1 MPNTEANRTT
11 LPKVVH
17 VAVAVIIR
25 NGRVLIARRPDHV
38 HQGGLLE
45 FPGGKVEPGES
56 VQQALVREIAEETG
70 LTVPFESLE
79 PVIGIRHDYGDK
91 QVFLDVW
98 KTSAAKGEPEG
109 REGQPIEWLLPHSLQ
124 DEDFPAANRPIIRA
138 LNLPGN
144 LPITGAMAS
153 WENGLAR
160 FVAALPALKSG
171 LMMLRAP
178 ELSGHDYRQLARAVL
193 AESEGSGV
201 GVMLHGSPDL
211 LAEFPDAAGVHLP
224 WLEAERVSGRPV
236 PANRLMG
243 VSCHS
248 AEQLRHAERLGA
260 DYAVFGPVL
269 QTPSHPGE
277 PGLGWYE
284 FERQVSAAIIPV
296 YGLGGLA
303 LEHQAQARAFGG
315 QGIAGISFW
324 WPPMKT
330 DRLEL
335 NTKGAK
341 REQTDPS

>member
-1 MPNTEANRTT
+1 MPNTEANRPAV
-11 LPKVVH
+11 PKLVH
-17 VAVAVIIR
+17 VAVAVIVR

-70 LTVPFESLE
+70 LAVPLGSLE
-79 PVIGIRHDYGDK
+79 PVIGVRHDYGDK

-98 KTSAAKGEPEG
+98 QTSAAEGEPEG
-109 REGQPIEWLLPHSLQ
+109 REGQPIEWMAPQSLQ

-160 FVAALPALKSG
+160 FVTALPALKSG
-171 LMMLRAP
+171 LVVLRAP
-178 ELSGHDYRQLARAVL
+178 QLPAQDYRQLARAAL
-193 AESEGSGV
+193 AECEGYGV
-201 GVMLHGSPDL
+201 GVLLHGRPDL
-211 LAEFPDAAGVHLP
+211 LAEFPEAAGVHLP
-224 WLEAERVSGRPV
+224 WREAEGLYERPA
-236 PANRLMG
+236 PANRLLG

-269 QTPSHPGE
+269 PTASHPGE
-277 PGLGWYE
+277 PALGWQE
-284 FERQVSAAIIPV
+284 FERQVSAAVIPV

-303 LEHQAQARAFGG
+303 LEHQVQARACGG

-324 WPPMKT
+324 WPPHEN
-330 DRLEL
+330 R
-335 NTKGAK
+335 
-341 REQTDPS
+341 